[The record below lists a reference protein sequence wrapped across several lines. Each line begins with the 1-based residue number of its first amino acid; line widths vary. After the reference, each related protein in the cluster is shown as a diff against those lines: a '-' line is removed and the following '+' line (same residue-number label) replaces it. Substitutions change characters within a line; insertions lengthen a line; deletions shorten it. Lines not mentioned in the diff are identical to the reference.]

1 MHNMRPNKKIDFSQL
16 GFNQYQV
23 ADMNIVMNLKTPEE
37 IQDWMLAVGADDVKY
52 AISLLEQAALL
63 ELDSATDAMK
73 QFPEAMAA
81 LRKVM

>member
-1 MHNMRPNKKIDFSQL
+1 MTNRSIDFGQL

-23 ADMNIVMNLKTPEE
+23 TDMNIVMNLKTTEE
-37 IQDWMLAVGADDVKY
+37 IQDWMAAVGKDDVQY

-63 ELDSATDAMK
+63 ELDRETDAMK

-81 LRKVM
+81 LRKIM